1 MGYFQVRYDSRVVI
15 YDRCVVLILVN
26 LEKNIVLHPIMLEKS
41 KMTNNKKRPTFEMIV
56 MQPPRSFWPRPHLT
70 SPICVTNEKFDIW
83 KVAKILTASTT
94 FRGSRGGYRI
104 SIWNRFKCHKI
115 SFSLFRIKLVL
126 KLFLSLSHTHTH
138 PHTPTHTHFYL
149 SIYLSLTHTHSP
161 SLTHYSSEYH
171 FLKQRTQSE
180 AKWELPLLTVDY
192 FIPRYLYQLPFA
204 F

>member
-70 SPICVTNEKFDIW
+70 SAICVTNEKFDIW

-115 SFSLFRIKLVL
+115 SFSLSFESNSFSNCF
-126 KLFLSLSHTHTH
+126 FLSLSHTPTH
-138 PHTPTHTHFYL
+138 PHSLL
-149 SIYLSLTHTHSP
+149 SIYLSLTHTHSL

>member
-1 MGYFQVRYDSRVVI
+1 MGDIAFQSGTDSNVI
-15 YDRCVVLILVN
+15 KYLSLSLSN
-26 LEKNIVLHPIMLEKS
+26 Q
-41 KMTNNKKRPTFEMIV
+41 T
-56 MQPPRSFWPRPHLT
+56 RSQT
-70 SPICVTNEKFDIW
+70 VS
-83 KVAKILTASTT
+83 
-94 FRGSRGGYRI
+94 
-104 SIWNRFKCHKI
+104 
-115 SFSLFRIKLVL
+115 
-126 KLFLSLSHTHTH
+126 LSLSHTHTH